1 MKRSVAVGLAVFLCC
16 TSAHAFIAIPVM
28 DVTAWATEA
37 WTFAEELGKMTD
49 FLKKYKEFKRKLDE
63 RVSKLKTGFAGLAK
77 GKVQSLFEL
86 QEDIKKTLEESS
98 YYAQYLKGSVF
109 ERVAAGEKLIDIVK
123 ETIDFEK
130 DLKERGLYQDP
141 YFKKYID
148 EYFEAYREHVSRLED
163 RIKFIA
169 ISKEAGKMRLETFE
183 ERYALFEQIGVG
195 KDSKLG
201 DKVGDEAQAIAILS
215 ESMLDVALQDQD
227 IATLMR
233 LKLEEEL
240 SREINKIYLDNL
252 RLLIE
257 QKKRAK

>member
-1 MKRSVAVGLAVFLCC
+1 MKRSMAMVLSLFLLCSSVFG
-16 TSAHAFIAIPVM
+16 FGIPVM
-28 DVTAWATEA
+28 DLTALISEA
-37 WTFAEELGKMTD
+37 VTFAEELEKITD

-77 GKVQSLFEL
+77 GKIQSLFEL
-86 QEDIKKTLEESS
+86 QEDVVKTLEESS
-98 YYAQYLKGSVF
+98 YYAQYLKGSIF
-109 ERVAAGEKLIDIVK
+109 ERVAGGEKLIDIVK

-130 DLKERGLYQDP
+130 DLKARGLYQDP
-141 YFKKYID
+141 DIKEYID
-148 EYFEAYREHVSRLED
+148 KYFEAYEEHITRLED
-163 RIKFIA
+163 RIRFIG
-169 ISKEAGKMRLETFE
+169 ISKEAGAMRLDVFE
-183 ERYALFEQIGVG
+183 ERYALFEDVGLG

-233 LKLEEEL
+233 LRLEEDL
-240 SREINKIYLDNL
+240 SREINTIYLDNL

-257 QKKRAK
+257 QKKRKK